1 MLLTEF
7 SEIRNRSINLI
18 FKELGFCI
26 MTANCNFE
34 NCIEIQKKIDEGFL
48 SLSETELSPM
58 LKHYKYRFYN
68 IRSKFILEARNQ
80 TRQLEKNIKSNT
92 NKTNLREQ
100 LVENIKNIGCKEASH
115 FLRNIGYI
123 D

>member
-1 MLLTEF
+1 
-7 SEIRNRSINLI
+7 
-18 FKELGFCI
+18 

-34 NCIEIQKKIDEGFL
+34 KCIEIQKKIDEGFL